1 MSTKINKS
9 INKDNFF
16 MSLAFDLAKSKTGLT
31 GVNPAVGC
39 IIVGENDEIL
49 SAGSTGIGG
58 TPHAE
63 KSAINSAIEKLN
75 GSTLYSTLEPCVHFG
90 KTPPCTNLIIKSG
103 IKKVIFSLEDIDPR
117 VKNKAK
123 KILSKNGIIVKKN
136 ILQDEAK
143 LFYNSYIVNR
153 KQNIPYVIGK
163 IAITQNDVIHSDQ
176 TKKITSIES
185 DKLTHYLRYKNDSIL
200 ISSKTINVD
209 NPRLDCRLTGL
220 NKFSPKRIILDKD
233 LELNQRSYVFKSIN
247 KKNTIIFYNSGLKKK
262 INTLKNKGALL
273 IRLKLKRNSHFDL
286 KLILK
291 KLYNL
296 KVRNLLIEGG
306 QKLTENCLKQKIL
319 NEFYLFKSNKKDPL
333 ENNYKIF
340 NNAYLLKKNFKHKKM
355 IINKLNKD
363 KITKY
368 N

>member
-1 MSTKINKS
+1 MSTKISKS

-16 MSLAFDLAKSKTGLT
+16 MSLAFDLAKSKIGLT

-39 IIVGENDEIL
+39 VIVGENDEIL
-49 SAGSTGIGG
+49 SVGSTGISGV
-58 TPHAE
+58 PHAE

-103 IKKVIFSLEDIDPR
+103 VKKVIFSLNDIDPR
-117 VKNKAK
+117 VKNRAK

-136 ILQDEAK
+136 ILKDKAK

-153 KQNIPYVIGK
+153 KLNIPYVIGK
-163 IAITQNDVIHSDQ
+163 IAITQNNVIHSDQ

-200 ISSKTINVD
+200 ISSKTINID

-220 NKFSPKRIILDKD
+220 NRFSPKRIILDKD
-233 LELNQRSYVFKSIN
+233 LELNESSYIFKSIN
-247 KKNTIIFYNSGLKKK
+247 KQNTIIFYNSGLKKK
-262 INTLKNKGALL
+262 INMLKKKGALL
-273 IRLKLKRNSHFDL
+273 IRLKLNRNLHFDL

-296 KVRNLLIEGG
+296 KIRNLLVEGG
-306 QKLTENCLKQKIL
+306 QKLTESCLKQKIF
-319 NEFYLFKSNKKDPL
+319 NEFYLFRSNKKDSL
-333 ENNYKIF
+333 ENNFKKF
-340 NNAYLLKKNFKHKKM
+340 NNADLLEKIFKHKKK
-355 IINKLNKD
+355 ILNKLNKD
-363 KITKY
+363 KITLY